1 MRLKSGLSAVGAAS
15 GVAVAG
21 VAAVAVAVVAVAA
34 VAVAAA
40 AEIVATAGELILH
53 RVRSMPSG
61 APSSVRGLVPET
73 KDNGGHAA

>member
-1 MRLKSGLSAVGAAS
+1 
-15 GVAVAG
+15 
-21 VAAVAVAVVAVAA
+21 
-34 VAVAAA
+34 VAAA